1 MRAPLHANRTSPT
14 LCPTCSLTK
23 QLVFQAEASDIGGLG
38 PAKNWLAL
46 TILLLVL
53 VGIASERIH
62 RVWCAMIGA
71 AAMVRCGG
79 GGQGQWQWASMLPLG
94 CRRRCRHCRC
104 SRSCHTHQTRPR
116 PAAPTLQMGLLLWMN
131 MTPSLALVMEWLDES
146 TLGE

>member
-1 MRAPLHANRTSPT
+1 MPA
-14 LCPTCSLTK
+14 TK

-79 GGQGQWQWASMLPLG
+79 GGRAGGHAAAAPPL
-94 CRRRCRHCRC
+94 
-104 SRSCHTHQTRPR
+104 RSCR
-116 PAAPTLQMGLLLWMN
+116 
-131 MTPSLALVMEWLDES
+131 SC
-146 TLGE
+146 